1 MKILIDDTRLNL
13 LLEQKKKFIGKK
25 VAWDSF
31 LSALSFLVS
40 VLFATYDDF
49 LGLPGSVL
57 KTVFVILGVAFF
69 GKSIFDIVNSL
80 KNSYSFEDLL
90 NDINNLNEIVH
101 NHSIV
106 IIKDSFDKFPNRF
119 LVYEDKR
126 WNCDFFLNYKENP
139 NNENFIKEHIS
150 RELKID
156 MDDIE
161 LTFIAQKI
169 HDKYSETAKENK
181 VYSHKFYRADIK
193 SFPEYMK
200 ADSFE
205 CDGRSYHW
213 RSLAELELDD
223 NVQKKNFDILNF
235 VKELF

>member
-13 LLEQKKKFIGKK
+13 LLEQKKQFIGKK

-31 LSALSFLVS
+31 LSAMFFLVS
-40 VLFATYDDF
+40 VLFATYNDF

-57 KTVFVILGVAFF
+57 KTVFVILGIAFF

-90 NDINNLNEIVH
+90 NIV
-101 NHSIV
+101 
-106 IIKDSFDKFPNRF
+106 IKDSFDKFPNRF

-126 WNCDFFLNYKENP
+126 WDCDFFLNYKENP

-161 LTFIAQKI
+161 LTFVAQKI

-181 VYSHKFYRADIK
+181 VYSHKFYMADIK

-223 NVQKKNFDILNF
+223 NVQKKNLDILNF